1 EEPIQAFR
9 SALQRKANLLAIT
22 AGGRLYDIAT
32 SEGIP
37 LFKID
42 YIGEPRTALGY
53 SFLTPLAVLQNLSM
67 ISQKDQE
74 VEEAIHVLT
83 NLSECLGPDVPTNQN
98 PAKELAVNLHGKL
111 IVIFGGGLFSGVAR
125 RWKTQFNENSKA
137 WAFSELLPDAGH
149 NTIVG
154 LKWPKAM
161 SRRTSSV
168 FLNSLSLNRRIRVT
182 YQVLGEFIRK
192 SGGTYNVVDG
202 IGKGALAQ
210 ILSAI
215 MFGDYT
221 SYYLAILNGEDPA
234 PVAPIEHLKNRLSL
248 YDSNYTT

>member
-1 EEPIQAFR
+1 
-9 SALQRKANLLAIT
+9 
-22 AGGRLYDIAT
+22 
-32 SEGIP
+32 
-37 LFKID
+37 
-42 YIGEPRTALGY
+42 
-53 SFLTPLAVLQNLSM
+53 M
-67 ISQKDQE
+67 ILQKDQE
-74 VEEAIHVLT
+74 VEEAIQVLT
-83 NLSECLGPDVPTNQN
+83 NLSACLGPEVPTNQN

-137 WAFSELLPDAGH
+137 WAFAELLPDAGH

-154 LKWPKAM
+154 LKWPKTM

-168 FLNSLSLNRRIRVT
+168 FLNPRILVT

-234 PVAPIEHLKNRLSL
+234 PVAPIEHLKRRLNP
-248 YDSNYTT
+248 YDSHNTA